1 MSALGGIAPWRRR
14 TGITLFAL
22 GTVLPALIPLIYM
35 AGIDGW
41 LAATLTALFS
51 LGLPE
56 VLWFLAAIFIGR
68 DGVKHLW
75 RHVRVRWHILLRR
88 VRGKRR

>member
-1 MSALGGIAPWRRR
+1 MSTLRGIAPWRRR
-14 TGITLFAL
+14 RGITLFAL
-22 GTVLPALIPLIYM
+22 GTVLPGFIPLIYI

-51 LGLPE
+51 FGLPE
-56 VLWFLAAIFIGR
+56 VLWFFAAIFIGR

-75 RHVRVRWHILLRR
+75 RHVRVRWRILLRR
-88 VRGKRR
+88 LRQKRA